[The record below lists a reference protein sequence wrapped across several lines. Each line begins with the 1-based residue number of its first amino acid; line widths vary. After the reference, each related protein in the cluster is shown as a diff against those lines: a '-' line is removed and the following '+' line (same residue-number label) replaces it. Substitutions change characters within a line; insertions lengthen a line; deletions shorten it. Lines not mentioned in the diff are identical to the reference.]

1 MEKLLQGETTTT
13 IPVNINNDDDAGIN
27 KIHEYHDWGGG
38 VEISYNYATEE
49 ITSILDRRN

>member
-27 KIHEYHDWGGG
+27 KIQKHHDWGGG
-38 VEISYNYATEE
+38 VDIAYDYATE
-49 ITSILDRRN
+49 